1 LVFVKSVRHAPR
13 VMVNALQLRRA
24 GTMSRCASWSSASV
38 LEELSTYTP
47 VHAVLGNND
56 DPDVNAWGASETA
69 ELDLAGLRVGMIH
82 DAGPKE
88 GRLARLRRRF
98 PDIDLVVFGHSH
110 IPLQAVEGNFRIFNP
125 GSPTDK
131 RRQPHRT
138 LGVLE
143 IEYGHLTRAEIV
155 TLP

>member
-1 LVFVKSVRHAPR
+1 
-13 VMVNALQLRRA
+13 
-24 GTMSRCASWSSASV
+24 
-38 LEELSTYTP
+38 

-56 DPDVNAWGASETA
+56 GPDVSAWGARETA
-69 ELDLAGLRVGMIH
+69 ELELAGLRVGMIH
-82 DAGPKE
+82 DAGPRE

-98 PDIDLVVFGHSH
+98 PGIDLVVFGHSH
-110 IPLQAVEGNFRIFNP
+110 IPLQAVNGNFRIFNP